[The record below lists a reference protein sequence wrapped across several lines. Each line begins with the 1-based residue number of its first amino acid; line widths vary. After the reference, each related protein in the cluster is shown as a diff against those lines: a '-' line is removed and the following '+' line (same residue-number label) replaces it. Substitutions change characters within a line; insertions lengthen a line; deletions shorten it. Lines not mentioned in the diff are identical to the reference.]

1 MTLRAIYNGIINF
14 LSKLFNKIID
24 FDLTNLLIILGI
36 ILYVFYFISFIKKAS
51 NHVAK
56 NFKKS
61 NTIQKIGLV
70 LGFVFLA
77 FVLFMPFVVLVGVY
91 R

>member
-1 MTLRAIYNGIINF
+1 MTLREIYNGIINF

>member
-1 MTLRAIYNGIINF
+1 MTLREIFNGIINLF
-14 LSKLFNKIID
+14 SKLFNKIID
-24 FDLTNLLIILGI
+24 FDLTILLIILGI
-36 ILYVFYFISFIKKAS
+36 ILYAFYYISFIKKAS

-61 NTIQKIGLV
+61 NTLQKIGLV

-77 FVLFMPFVVLVGVY
+77 FILLTPFVVLIEVLG
-91 R
+91 